1 MRQMYKKKI
10 KYFSNRGC
18 NIFYLTF
25 NKQCNRES
33 IFIL

>member
-1 MRQMYKKKI
+1 MRQMYKNKF

-25 NKQCNRES
+25 NKQYNRES
-33 IFIL
+33 VFIL